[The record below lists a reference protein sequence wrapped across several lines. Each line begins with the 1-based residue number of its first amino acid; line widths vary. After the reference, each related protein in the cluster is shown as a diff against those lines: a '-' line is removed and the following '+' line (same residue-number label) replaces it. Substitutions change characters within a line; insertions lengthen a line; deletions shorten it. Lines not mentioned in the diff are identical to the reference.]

1 MNDRTRRLIPVFTLA
16 LMAMSNGVALFS
28 AEALAAPHLTEP
40 VVLSEKSARDLL
52 VSPVPPE
59 YPAVAKLNYLQG
71 RVRLEILVSREGK
84 VASAHVVKGNALLA
98 AAALKAVREWLYH
111 PFRTASGPAEFL
123 AKVEVNFCLRSRKIL
138 FLPPSPEQ
146 DFSRQVRAPEI
157 VAKPDAPGPLS
168 AVRMRVL
175 VNEEGR
181 PVDYELLSGQ
191 PLAFNKA
198 RQVVDGW
205 KFRPASWG
213 TLAVPWYLEVDV
225 PGGDSFRPSTG
236 PEVGSR

>member
-1 MNDRTRRLIPVFTLA
+1 MNNGMRRLIPVYTLA
-16 LMAMSNGVALFS
+16 MMAMSNVAAVLA
-28 AEALAAPHLTEP
+28 AEAPAAPSLTEP
-40 VVLSEKSARDLL
+40 VVLNEKTARDLL
-52 VSPVPPE
+52 VSPVLPE
-59 YPAVAKLNYLQG
+59 YPPVAKLNYLQG
-71 RVRLEILVSREGK
+71 RVRLAIVVSRLGK

-111 PFRTASGPAEFL
+111 PFQTASGPAEFL
-123 AKVEVNFCLRSRKIL
+123 ATVEVNFSLRSRKIR
-138 FLPPSPEQ
+138 FFPPRAEQ

-157 VAKPDAPGPLS
+157 VEKPGVPRPSS
-168 AVRMRVL
+168 AVRLRVL

-191 PLAFNKA
+191 PLAFTEA

-225 PGGDSFRPSTG
+225 PGGDSLLSSTG

>member
-16 LMAMSNGVALFS
+16 WLAMSNDAALFS
-28 AEALAAPHLTEP
+28 TEALAAPRPTEP
-40 VVLSEKSARDLL
+40 VVLNEKSARDLL
-52 VSPVPPE
+52 ASPVAPE
-59 YPAVAKLNYLQG
+59 YPPVAKLNYLQG
-71 RVRLEILVSREGK
+71 RVRLAIVVSRLGK

-111 PFRTASGPAEFL
+111 PFQTASGPAEFL
-123 AKVEVNFCLRSRKIL
+123 ATVDVNFSLQSRKIR
-138 FLPPSPEQ
+138 FFPPRAEQ

-157 VAKPDAPGPLS
+157 VEKPGVPRPSS
-168 AVRMRVL
+168 AVRLRVL

-191 PLAFNKA
+191 TSAFGEA

-205 KFRPASWG
+205 KFLPARWG
-213 TLAVPWYLEVDV
+213 TIAVPWYLEVDV
-225 PGGDSFRPSTG
+225 PGGESLLSSTG